1 MREEVESIVKS
12 IIQELYKLGSSV
24 AHICQM
30 DSETVTNGLQ
40 IEFALFVLY
49 LAEAD
54 GEFTEKERQFLEEYF
69 DFGKTIS
76 EWKQF
81 VENSELNIN
90 KPTIPNTFQAFI
102 IADNIRYRSDK
113 MAMSMPELYIY
124 GFKAVGELFLGVDG
138 DVSEGEI
145 EKLSSYINSLQNFYE
160 ENTERININKPEP
173 INVDFAKNIAIQQK
187 ESTTESVIPDS
198 LTERNFN
205 SVTVKFLDKNYIIP
219 EDAIIFLQCRNFVS
233 NGLIKL
239 LDESTKL
246 MNKYSRLGGEKA
258 FASLAKDIVRL
269 QSSMLSVVQD
279 VHKDLLSREIYD
291 VDEAE
296 LLEQIP
302 SIKQVETGLMSI
314 K

>member
-1 MREEVESIVKS
+1 MRAEVESMVKS
-12 IIQELYKLGSSV
+12 ITQELYKLGSSV

-40 IEFALFVLY
+40 IEFTLFVLY

-54 GEFTEKERQFLEEYF
+54 GEFTEKERHFLEEYF

-76 EWKQF
+76 EWEQF
-81 VENSELNIN
+81 VENSEVNIN
-90 KPTIPNTFQAFI
+90 KPTIPNTFQAFT
-102 IADNIRYRSDK
+102 IADNICYRNDK
-113 MAMSMPELYIY
+113 MAMSMPELYIH

-160 ENTERININKPEP
+160 ENTERINTNKPEP
-173 INVDFAKNIAIQQK
+173 INVDFAKNIAVTRN
-187 ESTTESVIPDS
+187 E
-198 LTERNFN
+198 LNNERTIIRGAVKKSGKYFN
-205 SVTVKFLDKNYIIP
+205 VKFLDKNYTIP
-219 EDAIIFLQCRNFVS
+219 EDALTFLQCREFVS

-258 FASLAKDIVRL
+258 FASLAEDTRQL
-269 QSSMLSVVQD
+269 QRSMLSVVQD
-279 VHKDLLSREIYD
+279 VHKDLLS
-291 VDEAE
+291 
-296 LLEQIP
+296 
-302 SIKQVETGLMSI
+302 
-314 K
+314 